1 MNIQGKGGKR
11 WMEPEFLKRTQS
23 SLDYLVDRLRELEEA
38 EGLDGPMVWEMIEA
52 ARLDIMTLKLILHIR
67 GTDLGVERERALFEG
82 SVIRHL
88 GDGIQ
93 QRGWRYYIAYD
104 GTNDAMPAAG
114 VWDES
119 NEQID
124 EHSTAESEAEA
135 LLMVYVAAL
144 DAEMADKVILNS
156 QVDPVIRSLDIKSL
170 E

>member
-1 MNIQGKGGKR
+1 
-11 WMEPEFLKRTQS
+11 
-23 SLDYLVDRLRELEEA
+23 
-38 EGLDGPMVWEMIEA
+38 
-52 ARLDIMTLKLILHIR
+52 
-67 GTDLGVERERALFEG
+67 
-82 SVIRHL
+82 
-88 GDGIQ
+88 
-93 QRGWRYYIAYD
+93 
-104 GTNDAMPAAG
+104 MPAAG

-144 DAEMADKVILNS
+144 DAEMAEEVILNS